1 MGSTLREERMAPNR
15 YLGEFEQMVL
25 LAILQTGEEANGYA
39 VRRMLE
45 EDAGRSVSKG
55 AFYTTL
61 DRLESKGYLTWEL
74 REPTG
79 DRSDL
84 PQRHFSVTPA
94 GIEELKRSRRA
105 LLTLWSGLEGVL
117 DG

>member
-1 MGSTLREERMAPNR
+1 MAPNR
-15 YLGEFEQMVL
+15 FLGEFEQVVL
-25 LAILQTGEEANGYA
+25 LAVLQAGTEANGYA
-39 VRRMLE
+39 VRRTLE
-45 EDAGRSVSKG
+45 QDADRSVSKG

-61 DRLESKGYLTWEL
+61 DRLESKGYLSWEL

-94 GIEELKRSRRA
+94 GLDELKRSRKA
-105 LLTLWSGLEGVL
+105 LLTLWSGLERVL
-117 DG
+117 DA